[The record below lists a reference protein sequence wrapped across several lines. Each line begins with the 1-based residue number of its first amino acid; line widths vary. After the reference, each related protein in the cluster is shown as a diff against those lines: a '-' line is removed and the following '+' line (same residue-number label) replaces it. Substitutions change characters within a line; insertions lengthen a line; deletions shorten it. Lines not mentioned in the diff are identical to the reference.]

1 METKTLII
9 VIVGIVAVLAI
20 IPFVPKILKGLE
32 TPDPAMDAPNLA
44 RIQEAVE
51 AHREYLGLI
60 PQTLT
65 ALVPKYIASIP
76 KTYDGRAFAYDNQ
89 TGTVSMPAKP
99 GSATEA
105 VSGGGIPASVDAFTG
120 LSVREELNF

>member
-44 RIQEAVE
+44 RLQEAIE
-51 AHREYLGLI
+51 AYQEYLGLT
-60 PQTLT
+60 PQTLSV
-65 ALVPKYIASIP
+65 LVPEYIDSIP
-76 KTYDGRAFAYDNQ
+76 KTYSGRAFAYDKR
-89 TGTVSMPAKP
+89 TGTVSMPAKG

-105 VSGGGIPASVDAFTG
+105 ISGSGVPATVDAFTG
-120 LSVREELNF
+120 LSVQEELNF